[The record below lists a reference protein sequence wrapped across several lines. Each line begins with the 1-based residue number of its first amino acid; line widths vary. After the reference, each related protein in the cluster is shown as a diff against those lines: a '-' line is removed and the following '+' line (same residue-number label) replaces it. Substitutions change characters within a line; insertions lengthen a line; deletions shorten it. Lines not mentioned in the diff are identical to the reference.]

1 MNKKSQEILTYEIFE
16 KQDSFYLSI
25 PVNNLINPKF
35 LIKNNN
41 LFIFLYNYSQCYIVK
56 KIPKSIMKEIINK
69 NCFLRE
75 NLNQDKP
82 VNHLIKLFN

>member
-16 KQDSFYLSI
+16 KKDLFYLSI

-56 KIPKSIMKEIINK
+56 KIPKNIIKEIINK